1 MRTHPIGTGPFE
13 FVEFRQNEYIKLKKN
28 EDYWEEG
35 RPYLD
40 GIEYTIIRNR
50 STRVLAF
57 IAGEFD
63 MTYFGDIPFPLLRDV
78 ESQAPDA
85 ICDVRPTNV
94 PRNLVVTPDE
104 PPIDDPR
111 IRHEM
116 ILVIG
121 RAACKERVCTYG

>member
-35 RPYLD
+35 RPYLV

-57 IAGEFD
+57 IVGEFD
-63 MTYFGDIPFPLLRDV
+63 MTYFGDTTFPLLRAA
-78 ESQAPDA
+78 ESQA
-85 ICDVRPTNV
+85 
-94 PRNLVVTPDE
+94 
-104 PPIDDPR
+104 
-111 IRHEM
+111 
-116 ILVIG
+116 IG
-121 RAACKERVCTYG
+121 RAHVRTPAPNARLDGRLR